1 MPSKPPFP
9 AIPMK
14 ATETPPAA
22 ATPPGFSKLRWLALL
37 PLTALAA
44 WTYQHFAATPPPA
57 PPPARMA
64 PAIPVAA
71 TTASRED
78 FPIYLTGLGTVTA
91 LHTVTVRP
99 RVDGELVRVA
109 YQEGQTV
116 RQGELLA
123 EIDPRPFNVQLQQ
136 AEGQLARDEALLQ
149 NAELDLQ
156 RYRTLLNQDSIA
168 SQQVVTQESL
178 VKQYRG
184 TVETDRA
191 QVANARL
198 QLTYAR
204 VTAPITGRVGLRLVD
219 PGNIVHASD
228 SGGLVVITQIEPIA
242 VVFTLPEDELRPVMR
257 RWHPGQEIPVAAYDR
272 QGKNRLAE
280 GVVYAVDNQVDPTTG
295 TFKLKARFPN
305 ADQALFSNQFVNIRM
320 NLDTLAAA
328 TVVPAAAI
336 QHGVNGSFVYVVR
349 DDRTATVRPVATG
362 PTEGDKTAVLQ
373 GLAPGELVVVDG
385 TDKLREG
392 TQVALVQRDGQR
404 QTEPTEPK
412 PDPAQRGQR
421 R

>member
-1 MPSKPPFP
+1 
-9 AIPMK
+9 MK
-14 ATETPPAA
+14 ATETPQSAA
-22 ATPPGFSKLRWLALL
+22 IPPGFSKLRWLALL
-37 PLTALAA
+37 PLAALAA
-44 WTYQHFAATPPPA
+44 WTYQYFAATPPPA

-71 TTASRED
+71 ATTTRED
-78 FPIYLTGLGTVTA
+78 FPVYLNGLGTVTA

-99 RVDGELVRVA
+99 RVDGELIRVA
-109 YQEGQTV
+109 YQEGQKV
-116 RQGELLA
+116 KQGELLA

-156 RYRTLLNQDSIA
+156 RYRTLLTQDSIA
-168 SQQVVTQESL
+168 AQQVVTQESL
-178 VKQYRG
+178 VKQYQG

-191 QVANARL
+191 QVANAKL

-219 PGNIVHASD
+219 PGNIVQASD
-228 SGGLVVITQIEPIA
+228 TGGLVVITQTEPIA

-257 RWHPGQEIPVAAYDR
+257 RWHPGQEIPVTAYDR

-305 ADQALFSNQFVNIRM
+305 PDQALFSNQFVNIRM
-320 NLDTLAAA
+320 TLDTLAAVA
-328 TVVPAAAI
+328 VVPSAAI

-349 DDRTATVRPVATG
+349 DDRTVTVRPVATG
-362 PTEGDKTAVLQ
+362 PAEGNKTAVRQ
-373 GLAPGELVVVDG
+373 GLAPGERVVVDG

-392 TQVALVQRDGQR
+392 TQVELVQRDGQR
-404 QTEPTEPK
+404 QPEPAEPK
-412 PDPAQRGQR
+412 PEPPQRGQR
-421 R
+421 P